1 MEKAHETPDG
11 QTVRLREV
19 DPARAS
25 QTHPARLEET
35 LKLLKILSVRSTGM
49 GGNIFLDGQVTNVA
63 VNQRLGFR
71 LGRSAHFITSFH
83 SETLI
88 KSIIYNT
95 IFGLINKIMTREVTL
110 QSRAA
115 AGGGHFFPR
124 VSERPFS

>member
-19 DPARAS
+19 DLARTG

-35 LKLLKILSVRSTGM
+35 LKLFKILSVPSTGM
-49 GGNIFLDGQVTNVA
+49 GGDILLDGQVTNEP
-63 VNQRLGFR
+63 VNQRLGFG
-71 LGRSAHFITSFH
+71 LCRSVHFITSFH

-95 IFGLINKIMTREVTL
+95 IFGLINKIM
-110 QSRAA
+110 A
-115 AGGGHFFPR
+115 
-124 VSERPFS
+124 